1 MSVCVSVSHLP
12 VLAPRSDTPVR
23 GAPYTSSGT
32 SVGSLRGLGC
42 RRPQG
47 SPKTA
52 EWCSVREDPSV
63 QQVGVDHREA
73 NQRTRPTGCVHRRS
87 QALRGSSPPP
97 SVRTFGPVGPEDGR
111 ALVSR
116 DSYTEMAVLRVRLA
130 APRFTGIKDA
140 PHGSTGVT
148 AIRCLRS
155 DNLCDNDSHVVL
167 VPCTPLASRANDP

>member
-1 MSVCVSVSHLP
+1 MHCGWAIHCACARPCRIVASNAVSHACA
-12 VLAPRSDTPVR
+12 LAAEHAPLV
-23 GAPYTSSGT
+23 GAGI
-32 SVGSLRGLGC
+32 L
-42 RRPQG
+42 
-47 SPKTA
+47 K
-52 EWCSVREDPSV
+52 W
-63 QQVGVDHREA
+63 
-73 NQRTRPTGCVHRRS
+73 TRPSGRVHRRS

-97 SVRTFGPVGPEDGR
+97 SVRTLGPVGREDGG

-148 AIRCLRS
+148 AIRCLHS

-167 VPCTPLASRANDP
+167 VPCTPLASRANSR